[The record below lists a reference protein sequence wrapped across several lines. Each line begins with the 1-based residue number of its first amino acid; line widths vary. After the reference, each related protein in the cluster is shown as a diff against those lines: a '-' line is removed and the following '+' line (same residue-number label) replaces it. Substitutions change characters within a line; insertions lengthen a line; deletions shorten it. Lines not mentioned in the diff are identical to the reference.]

1 MYLVI
6 VKNLNSLGEKF
17 ILDICYHFHLVAS
30 WLIKYKE
37 DPEFKKFK
45 GDSVSFECPAKGN
58 PLKVEWKV
66 KKKGEDRG
74 PALEV
79 TDAMAVHDI
88 FFFCPTKSK

>member
-17 ILDICYHFHLVAS
+17 ILDSCYHFHLVAS

-66 KKKGEDRG
+66 KKKGEDAIT
-74 PALEV
+74 PC
-79 TDAMAVHDI
+79 I
-88 FFFCPTKSK
+88 SKFTNH